1 MSKSPI
7 SEVLEAFYLTWFQK
21 KVARPSFRQLVLE
34 AFYLTWFQKK
44 TELADMLKIKL
55 CFRKFVFWSSLFDN
69 VLKVPRA

>member
-7 SEVLEAFYLTWFQK
+7 SE
-21 KVARPSFRQLVLE
+21 VLE